1 MTERKNIFE
10 YPSVG
15 KEIGNAITHGVGA
28 GLSVAGT
35 VLLILRS
42 IPYGARGIVGAC
54 LYGASLIL
62 LYLASCLYHSLA
74 RNRAKAVFRKLD
86 HCSIFILIFGTYV
99 PAAWQLFGTALG
111 WVVFGIIGASC
122 TVGIALNGV
131 SIEKF
136 DKFSQILYIVA
147 GWAIIV
153 TTPLV
158 YKEVGVGGMALL
170 LSGGIAYTAGTW
182 FFRRDKKGINHAI
195 WHGFVILG
203 SVLHYFFVYFYCY
216 A

>member
-1 MTERKNIFE
+1 MTRRGKIFE
-10 YPSVG
+10 YPTIG

-35 VLLILRS
+35 VLLILRAL
-42 IPYGARGIVGAC
+42 PYGAKGIVGAT

-86 HCSIFILIFGTYV
+86 HCSIFVLIFGTYI
-99 PAAWQLFGTALG
+99 PAAWQLFSAPLG
-111 WVVFGIIGASC
+111 WVVFGVIGASC
-122 TVGIALNGV
+122 TLGIVLNAV
-131 SIEKF
+131 SIERF
-136 DKFSQILYIVA
+136 DRFSQVLYIVA
-147 GWAIIV
+147 GWAIIL
-153 TTPLV
+153 TAPLV
-158 YKEVGVGGMALL
+158 YREVGKGGMAFL

-203 SVLHYFFVYFYCY
+203 SVLHYFFIYLYCY